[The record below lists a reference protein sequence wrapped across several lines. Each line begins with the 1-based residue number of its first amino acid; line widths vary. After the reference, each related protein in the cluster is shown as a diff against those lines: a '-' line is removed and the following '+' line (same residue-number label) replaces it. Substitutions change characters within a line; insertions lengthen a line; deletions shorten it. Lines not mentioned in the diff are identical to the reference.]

1 MLCVYTYRKLSD
13 ILKTLYLYFDYLFNS
28 LINMYL
34 HYLYS
39 LSVTEKQTS
48 QMIFLAC
55 SFFTL
60 PYGHSMISCYL
71 SSIEAMGGV
80 IITPVF
86 LAFPYNSI
94 YLLQVIYF

>member
-1 MLCVYTYRKLSD
+1 MHTYRKLSD
-13 ILKTLYLYFDYLFNS
+13 SLKTLYLYFDYL
-28 LINMYL
+28 INNLVNIYL
-34 HYLYS
+34 HYVYS

-48 QMIFLAC
+48 QTIFLAC

-71 SSIEAMGGV
+71 SSIKTMGGV

-86 LAFPYNSI
+86 LAFSYNS
-94 YLLQVIYF
+94 YFPSPGYIFLI